1 MSLTNISEK
10 LINFL
15 TSNLNDCE
23 TLIKSVSSRDS
34 KKLDS
39 IKRSLYND
47 IKNGEIFV
55 DK

>member
-23 TLIKSVSSRDS
+23 TLIKKV
-34 KKLDS
+34 LVV
-39 IKRSLYND
+39 
-47 IKNGEIFV
+47 EIQEIG
-55 DK
+55 